1 MKLKAKSFEFVSY
14 KIDPKNRKVFFNYKI
29 EFANREP
36 LNFTESIIF
45 PAPFSLKNIP
55 PKFLKE
61 LFSNLHLI
69 LGISYYK
76 LYCPPRIKL
85 NIALSKKQ
93 ADFWNAI
100 YQKGL
105 GEFFYVNKIDFRKLI
120 KFPYDSKVNP
130 VSFFLPRKNRALLG
144 IGGGKDSIVAAE
156 LLKEN
161 KIDFTAMVVETQK
174 NSEIID
180 DLIQKIGVGS
190 LMAERHLDE
199 KIFQKH
205 EDAYNG
211 HVPISAVFAFL
222 GYALAVLYDYAYVIV
237 ANEHS
242 SNFGNV
248 KYLGE
253 NINHQWSK
261 SSEFEEIFQNYTR
274 EFLAPQITY
283 FSLLRPFYEIR
294 IVEMFSNFKKYFPIF
309 TSCNR
314 NFRIEKE
321 RPKTL
326 WCGEC
331 PKCAFAFTMLSSFLK
346 KEEVVRIFG
355 KNLFE
360 EKNLIPVFA
369 DISGFG
375 KMKPFDCVG
384 TFDEVR
390 AAFFLAQKN
399 FSDSLVLKTF
409 LGKIKNPEKLVEKV
423 FKTGDSLMP
432 AKFKLLGVRDVLL
445 LGFGKEGE
453 ITKRYIEKFHPNIE
467 IGIADKS
474 EGKDYLKKQE
484 NFDLAVK
491 TPGIP
496 KRFMTIL
503 YTTAT
508 NIFFSQ
514 IKNITIG
521 VTGSKGKST
530 TASLIYSI
538 LKEAGKKVRL
548 VGNIG
553 SPMLEALLKP
563 IDEDEI
569 FVIELSSYQLDDIE
583 YSPNISVM
591 LNLFPEHM
599 NYHGDEKKYYEAKSN
614 IIKFQSSEDYFIYNA
629 KDKRIKKLA
638 SDSKAK
644 KFPFNNILSF
654 KDVSHS
660 LLGQHNQ
667 ENIKAA
673 IAVANIFKISQKT
686 IKVALEKFQPLPH
699 RLELV
704 GEFQGIRFYDDAIST
719 TPQSTIAALQA
730 IPNVKTIMLG
740 GEDRGYDFS
749 QLEKQLRK
757 YKIENIVLFPDS
769 GKRIL
774 KSKQNFRV
782 LETKSMEKAVEF
794 AYKYTPKGSV
804 CLLSTASPS
813 YSLWK
818 NFEEKGELFKEFVR
832 KLG

>member
-1 MKLKAKSFEFVSY
+1 MKIKAKSFEFVSY
-14 KIDPKNRKVFFNYKI
+14 KINPKDRKVFFNYKI

-36 LNFTESIIF
+36 LIFEEAIIF
-45 PAPFSLKNIP
+45 PAPFSLKSISSN
-55 PKFLKE
+55 FLDE

-76 LYCPPRIKL
+76 LYCPPKIKL
-85 NIALSKKQ
+85 NISLSKKQ
-93 ADFWNAI
+93 ADFWNII

-105 GEFFYVNKIDFRKLI
+105 GEFFYVNRIDFRKLI
-120 KFPYDSKVNP
+120 KFPYGKKANP
-130 VSFFLPRKNRALLG
+130 VSSFLPIKKRALLG

-161 KIDFTAMVVETQK
+161 KINFTAMIIETQK
-174 NSEIID
+174 KSEIVD
-180 DLIQKIGVGS
+180 ELIQKIGVGS
-190 LMAERHLDE
+190 LIVERHLDK
-199 KIFQKH
+199 KIFQ
-205 EDAYNG
+205 EYDGAYNG

-222 GYALAVLYDYAYVIV
+222 GYALAVLYDFSYVIV

-242 SNFGNV
+242 SNFGNI

-261 SSEFEEIFQNYTR
+261 SLEFEELFQDYTR
-274 EFLAPQITY
+274 EFLAPQIIY
-283 FSLLRPFYEIR
+283 FSMLRPFYEIR
-294 IVEMFSNFKKYFPIF
+294 IVEMFYNFKKYFPIF

-321 RPKTL
+321 RPETL

-331 PKCAFAFTMLSSFLK
+331 PKCAFAFSMLSAFLK
-346 KEEVVRIFG
+346 KEEVVKIFG

-360 EKNLIPVFA
+360 EKSLIPIFA

-409 LGKIKNPEKLVEKV
+409 LNKIKNPEKLVEKV
-423 FKTGDSLMP
+423 FKTGNSLMP
-432 AKFKLLGVRDVLL
+432 AKFKFLGVRNVLL

-453 ITKRYIEKFHPNIE
+453 ITKKYIEKFHPKIE
-467 IGIADKS
+467 IGISDKS
-474 EGKDYLKKQE
+474 DGKNYLKKQE
-484 NFDLAVK
+484 SFDLAVK

-496 KRFMTIL
+496 KRFMTIP

-514 IKNITIG
+514 IKNRTIG

-553 SPMLEALLKP
+553 SPMLETILKP

-569 FVIELSSYQLDDIE
+569 FVIELSSYQLDDIK

-614 IIKFQSSEDYFIYNA
+614 IVKFQKPEDYFIYNA

-638 SDSKAK
+638 SNSKAK
-644 KFPFNNILSF
+644 TIPFNNISSF

-667 ENIKAA
+667 ENIKTA
-673 IAVANIFKISQKT
+673 IAVANIFKIPQKT
-686 IKVALEKFQPLPH
+686 IKSAIKKFQPLPH

-730 IPNVKTIMLG
+730 IPKVKTIFLG

-749 QLEKQLRK
+749 QLEKQLKK

-782 LETKSMEKAVEF
+782 IENESMEKAVEF
-794 AYKYTPKGSV
+794 AYKYTPKGSA

-818 NFEEKGELFKEFVR
+818 NFEEKGDLFQKFVR
-832 KLG
+832 KLR